1 MNNYLK
7 EIEKLINTNINYD
20 VIKHYHN
27 NTFPKDAWN
36 FIMSEVVSSI
46 DYENLD
52 GEAICMLF
60 EAIGYSSKDGGLN
73 FAMGAQTLAATIPF
87 WIYASPEQKQK
98 HFNQLKNGALICAN
112 AITEAEAGSD
122 IFSMKTNAVLNS
134 NQYQLNGVKTF
145 CSNIKEADIAIV
157 YAITDKEKGAH
168 GGISAFIVEKSQ
180 FKVGQTYSKMG
191 LRTCSIGEL
200 ILDDTSIESNQI
212 IGTPGIGLS
221 IFTTA
226 MDWERIGL
234 SAIYVGTMQRLFDQ
248 ALAYAKARRQGNKQ
262 IGKNQAIS
270 HKIAEMKTIIH
281 SSRIMVYN
289 AASKLGKDRT
299 VSEFASMCKLYVS
312 ENYIKICQA
321 AMQIH
326 GGNGYMEEY
335 EIERCLRD
343 AQASTI
349 YSGTSEI
356 QKNIIAKWN
365 GL

>member
-7 EIEKLINTNINYD
+7 EIEEIINANINYN
-20 VIKHYHN
+20 VIDHYHEN
-27 NTFPKDAWN
+27 KFPKDAWS
-36 FIMSEVVSSI
+36 FIMNEVVSSI
-46 DYENLD
+46 DYNILD
-52 GEAICMLF
+52 GAAICNIF
-60 EAIGYSSKDGGLN
+60 EAIGYSSEDGGLN

-87 WIYASPEQKQK
+87 WIYASNEQKEK
-98 HFNQLKNGALICAN
+98 YFNQLKNGSLICAN
-112 AITEAEAGSD
+112 AITEPEAGSD
-122 IFSMKTNAVLNS
+122 IFSMKTSAIKNENTYS
-134 NQYQLNGVKTF
+134 LNGLKTF
-145 CSNIKEADIAIV
+145 CSSIKEADLAVV
-157 YAITDKEKGAH
+157 YAVTNKNKGAH
-168 GGISAFIVEKSQ
+168 GGISAFIIEKAQ
-180 FKVGQTYSKMG
+180 FKVGQIYAKMG

-200 ILDDTSIESNQI
+200 ILDNSSLDVSQL
-212 IGTPGIGLS
+212 IGKEGAGLG

-234 SAIYVGTMQRLFDQ
+234 SAIYVGTMQRLFEQ
-248 ALAYAKARRQGNKQ
+248 SLAYAKTRTQGDKE

-270 HKIAEMKTIIH
+270 HKIAEMKTTIH
-281 SSRIMVYN
+281 SCRIMIYN
-289 AASKLGKDRT
+289 AAKKLGKERT
-299 VSEFASMCKLYVS
+299 VSELASICKLYVS
-312 ENYIKICQA
+312 ESYIKICQN

>member
-7 EIEKLINTNINYD
+7 EIEQLINANINYN
-20 VIKHYHN
+20 VIEHYHEN
-27 NTFPKDAWN
+27 KFPKDAWN
-36 FIMSEVVSSI
+36 FMMTEVVSSI
-46 DYENLD
+46 DYDNLD
-52 GEAICMLF
+52 GAAICNIF

-87 WIYASPEQKQK
+87 WIYASSEQKEK
-98 HFNQLKNGALICAN
+98 YFNQLKNGSLICAN
-112 AITEAEAGSD
+112 AITEPEAGSD
-122 IFSMKTNAVLNS
+122 IFSMKTSSMKNGNT
-134 NQYQLNGVKTF
+134 YTLNGLKSF
-145 CSNIKEADIAIV
+145 CSSIKEADLAIV
-157 YAITDKEKGAH
+157 YAVTDKEKGAH
-168 GGISAFIVEKSQ
+168 GGISTFIIEKSH
-180 FKVGQTYSKMG
+180 FNVGQTYSKMG

-200 ILDDTSIESNQI
+200 ILANSCVKESQLL
-212 IGTPGIGLS
+212 GKEGAGLG

-234 SAIYVGTMQRLFDQ
+234 SAIYVGTMHRLFEQ
-248 ALAYAKARRQGNKQ
+248 SLAYAKTRSQGGKQ
-262 IGKNQAIS
+262 IGKNQAVS
-270 HKIAEMKTIIH
+270 HKIADMKTIIH
-281 SSRIMVYN
+281 TCRVLVYN
-289 AASKLGKDRT
+289 VAKKLGKERT
-299 VSEFASMCKLYVS
+299 VSELASMCKLYVS
-312 ENYIKICQA
+312 ESYIKICQD

-343 AQASTI
+343 AQASII

>member
-1 MNNYLK
+1 MNNFFN
-7 EIEKLINTNINYD
+7 EIEQLINANINYN
-20 VIKHYHN
+20 VIEHYHESK
-27 NTFPKDAWN
+27 FPKNAWDFMMN
-36 FIMSEVVSSI
+36 EVVSSI
-46 DYENLD
+46 GYDNLD
-52 GEAICMLF
+52 GAAICNIF

-87 WIYASPEQKQK
+87 WIYASNEQKEK
-98 HFNQLKNGALICAN
+98 YFNQLKNGKLICAN
-112 AITEAEAGSD
+112 AITEPEAGSD
-122 IFSMKTNAVLNS
+122 IFSMKTSAIKNN
-134 NQYQLNGVKTF
+134 NDYTLNGLKTF
-145 CSNIKEADIAIV
+145 CSNIKEADLAIV
-157 YAITDKEKGAH
+157 YAITDKEKAIA
-168 GGISAFIVEKSQ
+168 GGISAFIIEKSQ
-180 FKVGQTYSKMG
+180 FKVGQTYTKMG

-200 ILDDTSIESNQI
+200 ILENSSAQLLGNE
-212 IGTPGIGLS
+212 GIGLS

-234 SAIYVGTMQRLFDQ
+234 SAIYLGTMQRLFEQ
-248 ALAYAKARRQGNKQ
+248 SLSYAKTRTQNGKQ
-262 IGKNQAIS
+262 IGSNQAIS
-270 HKIAEMKTIIH
+270 HKISEMKTTIH
-281 SSRIMVYN
+281 TCRLMIYN
-289 AASKLGKDRT
+289 AAKKLGKERT
-299 VSEFASMCKLYVS
+299 VSELASMCKLYVS
-312 ENYIKICQA
+312 ESYIKICQD